1 MQHRRSILLTIA
13 TAALVMMST
22 TLAFAMRGKIY
33 TAAGIA
39 FSSSYPEH
47 ARKQV
52 QTALQ
57 NKDCKF
63 LDGSFINAV
72 STLNFVGDTPSLN
85 RCLGE
90 LAECPGT
97 TVAVAFKTIEHE
109 CDWRLVHDA
118 DANKFH
124 ITVNLNSKQVNIE
137 ELVIP
142 SAQGPDLK
150 R

>member
-1 MQHRRSILLTIA
+1 MHQRRAILLTVA

-22 TLAFAMRGKIY
+22 TSAIAMRGKID

-52 QTALQ
+52 QTALE
-57 NKDCKF
+57 NKGCK
-63 LDGSFINAV
+63 LIDGSFINAV
-72 STLNFVGDTPSLN
+72 STLNFGGDTPTLN
-85 RCLGE
+85 NFLGE

-97 TVAVAFKTIEHE
+97 TVTVFFKKIEHE

-118 DANKFH
+118 HTNGFQIA
-124 ITVNLNSKQVNIE
+124 VNLNSKQINIE

-142 SAQGPDLK
+142 SAKGPDLQ

>member
-1 MQHRRSILLTIA
+1 MHPRRSMLLTVA

-22 TLAFAMRGKIY
+22 TSAFALRGKIN

-39 FSSSYPEH
+39 FSSAYPEH
-47 ARKQV
+47 ARKKV
-52 QTALQ
+52 QTALE
-57 NKDCKF
+57 NKSCTF
-63 LDGSFINAV
+63 MDGSFINAV
-72 STLNFVGDTPSLN
+72 STLYFNGDTLSLN
-85 RCLGE
+85 RFLGE

-97 TVAVAFKTIEHE
+97 TVAVSFKGIEHE
-109 CDWRLVHDA
+109 CDWRLMHDA
-118 DANKFH
+118 DTKGFH

-142 SAQGPDLK
+142 SAQGPDLQ